1 MSVQRGTFRRVQIL
15 LQPLRVGREGGS
27 LGLHPLIRAKVVRDA
42 PDEGSGRDLLRGS
55 KPLDPMKELVD
66 PVHARH
72 RADKHRSCQVPIGLL
87 NSARIGTMQRGMAKT
102 FREALLWHMQRAGI
116 GPAKLAQETG
126 VSLDVIKKLRTHAIE
141 TTAVENAILIAAYF
155 GLSLEAFMRAGEDQR
170 GQALSELAAL
180 LTPEEARLLEAQLRG
195 LLASRG
201 RR

>member
-1 MSVQRGTFRRVQIL
+1 
-15 LQPLRVGREGGS
+15 
-27 LGLHPLIRAKVVRDA
+27 
-42 PDEGSGRDLLRGS
+42 
-55 KPLDPMKELVD
+55 
-66 PVHARH
+66 
-72 RADKHRSCQVPIGLL
+72 
-87 NSARIGTMQRGMAKT
+87 MQRGMAKT